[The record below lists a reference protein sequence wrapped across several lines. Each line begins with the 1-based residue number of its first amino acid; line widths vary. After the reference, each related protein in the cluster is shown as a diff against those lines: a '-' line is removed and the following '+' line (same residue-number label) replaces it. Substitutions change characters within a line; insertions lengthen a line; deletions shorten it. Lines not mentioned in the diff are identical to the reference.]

1 MAVVY
6 SATAKTA
13 RMTAVRDTIDAGT
26 GPGVLQIGTAGM
38 VTGGDP
44 TPAPPETP
52 AQGGGRPWRFVASV
66 PIPLRPRRRRRRRE
80 EELALI

>member
-1 MAVVY
+1 GAL
-6 SATAKTA
+6 SAAEA
-13 RMTAVRDTIDAGT
+13 GDDWLAGAGT
-26 GPGVLQIGTAGM
+26 

-44 TPAPPETP
+44 PPAPPETP

-66 PIPLRPRRRRRRRE
+66 PIPLRPRRPRRRRE